1 MPQSL
6 PDTFHAIV
14 DTVSCIMHYGFAIL
28 SDVSGHYN
36 GIIGLKSQFLR
47 NIWIITYCFSLNWQR
62 GLQGLSSAK
71 SHNSNLLPYSIQCRD
86 NCAQTMPIVHQKNK
100 KKQKNDRRGQPLMV
114 YLRQS
119 LSNSHTRMRTRGVL
133 FFSTTDHPST
143 TNYIFL
149 SIVV

>member
-14 DTVSCIMHYGFAIL
+14 DTVSCIMHYGFDIL
-28 SDVSGHYN
+28 ADVFGHYG
-36 GIIGLKSQFLR
+36 GIIGLKFQFLR

-100 KKQKNDRRGQPLMV
+100 KNRKM
-114 YLRQS
+114 
-119 LSNSHTRMRTRGVL
+119 
-133 FFSTTDHPST
+133 TDEG
-143 TNYIFL
+143 NL
-149 SIVV
+149 